1 MKGTIMQTIDALRRQ
16 LDTASHLS
24 GRPTAASD
32 TTPLVTLWK
41 EVQGKNSTGLDS
53 QNHPGLG

>member
-1 MKGTIMQTIDALRRQ
+1 MQTIDALRRQ